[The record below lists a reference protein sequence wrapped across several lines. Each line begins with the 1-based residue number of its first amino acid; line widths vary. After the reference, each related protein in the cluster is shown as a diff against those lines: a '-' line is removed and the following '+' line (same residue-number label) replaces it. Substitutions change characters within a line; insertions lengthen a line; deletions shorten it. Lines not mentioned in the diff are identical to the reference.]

1 MALYFGSDK
10 RKVRIGDI
18 LYHFNIVTP
27 APILQSIMLKSSDDY
42 ILKDFNGSYLTVKES
57 E

>member
-10 RKVRIGDI
+10 QKVKMGDI
-18 LYHFNIVTP
+18 LYRFNIVTP
-27 APILQSIMLKSSDDY
+27 LPILQSIMLKSSDDY
-42 ILKDFNGSYLTVKES
+42 TLKDFNGYYLTVKES